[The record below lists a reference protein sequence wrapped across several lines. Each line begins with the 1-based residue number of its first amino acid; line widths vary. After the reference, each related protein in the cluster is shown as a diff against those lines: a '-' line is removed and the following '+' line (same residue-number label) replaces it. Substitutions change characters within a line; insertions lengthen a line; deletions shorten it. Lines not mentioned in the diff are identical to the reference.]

1 MASRIAGFLRRKS
14 GTMAL
19 VVLIIIFVNLALFLY
34 AVNTEIFIY
43 INSLMAFFIVP
54 YFCISYL
61 RFSKRLREIAS
72 FADNY
77 LYDRLESKDPI
88 EAKYLAII
96 EELKQSLKE
105 KEGRNKQ
112 HYQEILEY
120 YTVWVHQI
128 KTPIAAMHLILDG
141 ANYDPEINME
151 LIKIE
156 DYVDMV
162 LSYLKISEGTSDFL
176 FNEVDLDTIIT
187 DNIKQYAPFFIHKK
201 IRIDYKKTDLTIISD
216 AKWLSFIIGQIL
228 SNALKYTKTG
238 GTITIAVEGH
248 DLEITDNGIGIKEED
263 LPLLFNK
270 GYSGTIGREHKKATG
285 LGLYLVKRFCDILD
299 ITPTI
304 TSKVS
309 EGTKVTLSLPEKK
322 PFFDRD
328 KIVR

>member
-105 KEGRNKQ
+105 KEERNKQ

-162 LSYLKISEGTSDFL
+162 LSYLKISEGASDFL

-187 DNIKQYAPFFIHKK
+187 DNIKQYASFFIHKK
-201 IRIDYKKTDLTIISD
+201 IRVDYKKTDLTIISD

-309 EGTKVTLSLPEKK
+309 EGTKVTLSLPEKR
-322 PFFDRD
+322 PFFDHD